1 MGEMTKDGFQITEYC
16 NQIPSA
22 EHSIITSYMGVSTD
36 AADSD
41 DDWNPNK
48 ISARIILLEINGND
62 MRFEEYDY
70 DEPVNSQ
77 SGDTAGVSYASKAIP
92 FYFDWISDEDTDG
105 SENNS
110 ETDERKG
117 LNGVDVKVVIAGSS
131 GAYGMGG
138 DLSEYRLVTSNC
150 TLDNE
155 TTGVEATVEAD
166 EKETSA
172 RSEKGDEADTSR
184 DSATDIVDNLAIYGS
199 DGNTCVNIDVY
210 DLSDIDGLLE
220 RGITFVDADSS
231 GTLTEGDRFEFSDNY
246 TCDGCDEANM
256 LRLYST
262 SADEFS
268 DANIN
273 PSSKMSM
280 VHQGA
285 MNAIRNV
292 RSVDLDDDPD
302 PPVRAQDHNTT
313 RSNRAN

>member
-1 MGEMTKDGFQITEYC
+1 
-16 NQIPSA
+16 
-22 EHSIITSYMGVSTD
+22 
-36 AADSD
+36 
-41 DDWNPNK
+41 
-48 ISARIILLEINGND
+48 
-62 MRFEEYDY
+62 
-70 DEPVNSQ
+70 
-77 SGDTAGVSYASKAIP
+77 
-92 FYFDWISDEDTDG
+92 
-105 SENNS
+105 
-110 ETDERKG
+110 
-117 LNGVDVKVVIAGSS
+117 
-131 GAYGMGG
+131 
-138 DLSEYRLVTSNC
+138 
-150 TLDNE
+150 
-155 TTGVEATVEAD
+155 
-166 EKETSA
+166 
-172 RSEKGDEADTSR
+172 
-184 DSATDIVDNLAIYGS
+184 
-199 DGNTCVNIDVY
+199 VY